1 MHAIMKNIHAAGSS
15 TAIASSVASKKDKER
30 PLLDDI
36 RLLGRILGDVIR
48 EQDGAPAYELVEQI
62 RKLSVAFRRDADE
75 AAHEGLKKLL
85 KSLSNEQTVS
95 VIRAFTY
102 FSHLANLA
110 EDRHHIRRRTVHEQR
125 GDVQD
130 GSLDATF
137 ARLRASGH
145 TTKGIAKTLSQAFIS
160 PVLTA
165 HPTEVQRKSILD
177 AERAI
182 AQILTARDATDLLAR
197 EKLQLDAQL
206 RARVTQLWQT
216 RLLRYTKL
224 TVADEIENALSYY
237 EATFLR
243 EIPKLYADVED
254 RVGKVDEAFFRMGNW
269 IGGDR
274 DGNPNVNADTLNHA
288 LKRQSEVALRY
299 YLTEVHHLGAEL
311 SVSLMLV
318 GMSQGM
324 QALADR
330 SPDVNEHRLD
340 EPYRRALIGV
350 YARLAA
356 TLLELTGTE
365 AARHAVAPQ
374 NPYASAEEFLADLH
388 TIEASLLAT
397 NGQHLVGMR
406 LTGLIRAVQVFG
418 FHLATVDLRQSSDKH
433 EEVIAELLATA
444 RVEKHYAALDEPAKR
459 ALLLTLLNDTRPLR
473 VVGASYSAHAQS
485 ELAIFEAARTARRRF
500 GKAAILHYIIS
511 HTESVSDLLEVLLLQ
526 KEVGLMHRT
535 LDDNA
540 TAELIVVP
548 LFETIEDL
556 RNAAPIMRE
565 FYALPG
571 IADMVRRSAAEGAL
585 NHTPEQDIM
594 LGYSDSNKDGG
605 IFTSN
610 WELYRAEIA
619 LVALFDEL
627 KASHGITL
635 RMFHG
640 RGGTVGRG
648 GGPSYQAILAQP
660 PGTVRGQIRVTEQGE
675 VIASKYANPEIGR
688 RNLETLVA
696 ATLEATLLT
705 PTKPAPQS
713 FIDAAAELS
722 TLSMQAYRKLVYET
736 PGFTD
741 YFFAATPIR
750 EIAGLN
756 IGSRPASR
764 KASQRIEDLRA
775 IPWGFSWGQ
784 CRLTLPGWYG
794 FGSAVEQFIAKNGP
808 KSTDDKRK
816 LLQKM
821 QRDWPFFKTLLSN
834 MDMVIAKSDLALA
847 SRYAEL
853 VQDAKL
859 RKKILA
865 DIDAEWHRTIKALA
879 FITGEKSRLANNPSL
894 ARSIQHRFPYI
905 DPLHHLQVELIRRFR
920 AGKNEEDRDE
930 RVQRGIHISIN
941 GIAAGL
947 RNTG

>member
-1 MHAIMKNIHAAGSS
+1 MPKIIAPQ
-15 TAIASSVASKKDKER
+15 TASAPATKKDKER

-48 EQDGAPAYELVEQI
+48 EQDGASAYELVEQI

-75 AAHEGLKKLL
+75 TAQEALKKLL

-110 EDRHHIRRRTVHEQR
+110 EDRHHIRRRTAHEQR

-130 GSLDATF
+130 GSLDAAF

-145 TTKGIAKTLSQAFIS
+145 TVKSIAKTLSQAFIS

-182 AQILTARDATDLLAR
+182 AGILTARDATDLLPR

-243 EIPKLYADVED
+243 EIPKLYADIED

-274 DGNPNVNADTLNHA
+274 DGNPNVTADTLNHA
-288 LKRQSEVALRY
+288 LKRQAEVVLRY

-318 GMSQGM
+318 GMSDDM
-324 QALADR
+324 HALTDG

-374 NPYASAEEFLADLH
+374 NPYGAAEEFLADLK

-397 NGQHLVGMR
+397 NGAHLVGMR
-406 LTGLIRAVQVFG
+406 LTGLVRAVQVFG

-444 RVEKHYAALDEPAKR
+444 RIEKNYSALDEPAKR
-459 ALLLTLLNDTRPLR
+459 SLLLSLLNDTRPLR
-473 VVGASYSAHAQS
+473 VVGTTYSDHARS
-485 ELAIFEAARTARRRF
+485 ELAIFEAARTARQRF

-526 KEVGLMHRT
+526 KEVGLMQGTLEVPEAISSSGKPSTRT
-535 LDDNA
+535 EPARGLA
-540 TAELIVVP
+540 RTELIVVP

-585 NHTPEQDIM
+585 NHSPEQDIM

-627 KASHGITL
+627 NTHGLSAAGPPQGAKVPSGGQRRT
-635 RMFHG
+635 RSAK
-640 RGGTVGRG
+640 RGGTYCSTNVPRPWRHGRPRWWPHLPSYLGTAAGHRARPNPRDRAGRG
-648 GGPSYQAILAQP
+648 YCI
-660 PGTVRGQIRVTEQGE
+660 
-675 VIASKYANPEIGR
+675 
-688 RNLETLVA
+688 
-696 ATLEATLLT
+696 
-705 PTKPAPQS
+705 
-713 FIDAAAELS
+713 
-722 TLSMQAYRKLVYET
+722 
-736 PGFTD
+736 
-741 YFFAATPIR
+741 
-750 EIAGLN
+750 
-756 IGSRPASR
+756 
-764 KASQRIEDLRA
+764 
-775 IPWGFSWGQ
+775 
-784 CRLTLPGWYG
+784 
-794 FGSAVEQFIAKNGP
+794 
-808 KSTDDKRK
+808 
-816 LLQKM
+816 
-821 QRDWPFFKTLLSN
+821 
-834 MDMVIAKSDLALA
+834 
-847 SRYAEL
+847 
-853 VQDAKL
+853 
-859 RKKILA
+859 
-865 DIDAEWHRTIKALA
+865 
-879 FITGEKSRLANNPSL
+879 
-894 ARSIQHRFPYI
+894 
-905 DPLHHLQVELIRRFR
+905 
-920 AGKNEEDRDE
+920 
-930 RVQRGIHISIN
+930 
-941 GIAAGL
+941 
-947 RNTG
+947 